1 MIFSVLVAVGAYL
14 VPSTRKGLIRTADIS
29 SGTARLPAVAMVE
42 GTASDLAMLVK
53 SKLAASHGW
62 TDGKGMSLDALSE
75 LMDEWESD
83 DDDDAFYDALDLLE
97 EEGWLRIDNGDSD
110 DDDDMIYAASA
121 NKLAEVTR
129 GTYSDAMTPAPAEAN
144 AYEASLVW
152 AAEEKLMGVVQA
164 ALVAQ
169 AGWESGA
176 GVTLGDLQDLIDEWK
191 SDDDDDLFYDAI
203 DALEERGYLRVDNGE
218 EEDTLFKVLAS
229 DAAADPGEKP
239 N

>member
-1 MIFSVLVAVGAYL
+1 MIFSVLAVGAYL
-14 VPSTRKGLIRTADIS
+14 VPSGLIRTTNAGIT

-42 GTASDLAMLVK
+42 GTTSDLAMLAK
-53 SKLAASHGW
+53 SKLLASPGW
-62 TDGKGMSLDALSE
+62 TDGKGVSLDALSE
-75 LMDEWESD
+75 LIDEWESD
-83 DDDDAFYDALDLLE
+83 QDDDAFYDALDLLE

-144 AYEASLVW
+144 AYEASLVR